1 MRFGPF
7 VTATVTFCSS
17 IVLATAE
24 GNINVLYRYDR
35 SDDKH
40 AIAAFNDAKQLI
52 GYTCDYTLD
61 HGSFA
66 TQHVH
71 FKVDEQAQGEINVG
85 GKAYPIH
92 SQAEHSGGPACNRI
106 YNHKMVELD
115 CTVTME
121 AGFVGSPIASNTIKS
136 CFGRDLE
143 TFDLSKGIR
152 RIDTSK
158 AGTVDRRSPVPLN
171 GPDGFQKV
179 HK

>member
-1 MRFGPF
+1 MRFDPF

-17 IVLATAE
+17 ILLATAE

-52 GYTCDYTLD
+52 GYNCDYTLD

-121 AGFVGSPIASNTIKS
+121 AGFVGSPIASHTTKS
-136 CFGRDLE
+136 CFGPDLE
-143 TFDLSKGIR
+143 PFDLSKGIR

-158 AGTVDRRSPVPLN
+158 AG
-171 GPDGFQKV
+171 
-179 HK
+179 